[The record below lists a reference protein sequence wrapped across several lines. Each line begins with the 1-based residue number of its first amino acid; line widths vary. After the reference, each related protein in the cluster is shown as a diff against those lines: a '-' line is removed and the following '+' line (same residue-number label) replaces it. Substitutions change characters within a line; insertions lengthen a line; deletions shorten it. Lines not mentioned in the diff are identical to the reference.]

1 MPARFP
7 FRSLRSTRRS
17 FEFHRPRSTRVLYES
32 TGGIIAREEERV
44 SVVRRKTFDNSC
56 KRCKRW
62 LHFATKGRRKNR
74 LERNRNERL
83 TIRKNSNEVEGKRVE
98 MGNVS
103 ISIERWRDEYR
114 GERGRSGIHGIGR
127 HVKFI
132 YRVTASSNDPHFRPR
147 PASASIATIPAV
159 ARISPKTGRPK
170 RALRPLSRATNFPPS
185 INFRFFHGYPNIR
198 TYTRFYRTRSYAA
211 IYPNILHFFL
221 QITLLEIEGKAH
233 VNTGRAFKMEK
244 IRAEALGSRSTRKIE
259 KRTCY

>member
-32 TGGIIAREEERV
+32 TGGRIIAREEERV

-103 ISIERWRDEYR
+103 ISIERWRDEHR

-147 PASASIATIPAV
+147 LASASIATIPAV

-170 RALRPLSRATNFPPS
+170 RTLRPLSRATNFPPS
-185 INFRFFHGYPNIR
+185 INFRFFHRISQYSDIHALL
-198 TYTRFYRTRSYAA
+198 SYA
-211 IYPNILHFFL
+211 IVCGYLSKHFTFFSSNN
-221 QITLLEIEGKAH
+221 TTRNRGKS
-233 VNTGRAFKMEK
+233 
-244 IRAEALGSRSTRKIE
+244 SR
-259 KRTCY
+259 